1 MAREPEESGRREPL
15 ARPASVRGGLGGAAA
30 SRARGPPPHG
40 VPTVRR
46 GWDGRRPGPF
56 PGAGCCTPS
65 ARLRDAESPRPW
77 LEQPATRRRPYAG
90 VSVPTGSLN
99 RWALAPAVSATA
111 AQSSSSLTK
120 KARSTGAGEGDEA
133 GARAHPRAEPPRA
146 PRSRARGPNRA
157 MHWRGPHW
165 GLGVPPPSVPRS
177 RGGKVGDSPL
187 TRKGTR
193 HDHGQ
198 PAKSSACILG
208 KLSEDD
214 RVSFVQVV
222 HYFSESLADTCMSDL
237 APKD

>member
-15 ARPASVRGGLGGAAA
+15 ARPASVRGGLRGAAA
-30 SRARGPPPHG
+30 SRAGPPPHG

-56 PGAGCCTPS
+56 PGDGCCTPS
-65 ARLRDAESPRPW
+65 ARLRDGESPRG
-77 LEQPATRRRPYAG
+77 LGSSNLLPAAAPTPG

-157 MHWRGPHW
+157 LHWRGPRW
-165 GLGVPPPSVPRS
+165 GLGVPPSSVPRS
-177 RGGKVGDSPL
+177 RGGKVIGDSPL

-214 RVSFVQVV
+214 GGALCRLFTT
-222 HYFSESLADTCMSDL
+222 SLRAWQTPACQI
-237 APKD
+237 